1 MIVLL
6 LQYMCIGRLSHM
18 CIYIER
24 ERVAGA
30 WHKNEVDGFNVP
42 KGVLFLYTY
51 HVVECEIV

>member
-1 MIVLL
+1 
-6 LQYMCIGRLSHM
+6 M